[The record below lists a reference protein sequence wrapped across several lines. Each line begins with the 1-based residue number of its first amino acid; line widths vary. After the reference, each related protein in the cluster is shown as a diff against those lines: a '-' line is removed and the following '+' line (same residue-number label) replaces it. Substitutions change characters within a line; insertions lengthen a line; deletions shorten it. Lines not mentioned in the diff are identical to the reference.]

1 MKKIG
6 RFFKECWQQ
15 LKIVSWPSKE
25 LVLHFTWIVIL
36 STLVFAIVLGLV
48 DTCLGLLLDLIF

>member
-1 MKKIG
+1 M
-6 RFFKECWQQ
+6 
-15 LKIVSWPSKE
+15 VSWPSKE

-48 DTCLGLLLDLIF
+48 DTLLGLLLDLIF